1 MTTRRG
7 FLWSAA
13 ALAARERPNI
23 LWIMAEDFSPDLG
36 CYGNTLVRTP
46 HLDRLAAGGV
56 RFEHAFATAPV
67 CSATR
72 SAFNTGMYQTS
83 IGAHHHRSHR
93 NDGYRLPEGVKLI
106 SERFREAGY
115 FTANLDAK
123 SGLQGTGKTDFNFNA
138 GRPFDGTDWTARK
151 PGQPF
156 YAHINFSETHRI
168 FRRFAAA
175 PVDPARVKLPP
186 FYPDHPALREDWA
199 LYLDAAQHL
208 DVKVGRVLQRLEEQ
222 GLRDSTIL
230 LFFGDHGEPM
240 PRGKQFLYESGIR
253 VPLIAWF
260 PERFRPAGV
269 QPGTVRA
276 DLVSLIDVTATSLA
290 LAGIGIPK
298 NMHGR
303 PLFGPQAKPRDA
315 IFAARD
321 RCDETVDRIRAVRTA
336 RWKYIRN
343 FMPER
348 PYTQQNVYKDTQYP
362 PLQLLRQL
370 RDEGKLTGAAAE
382 FMSNRRPAE
391 ELYDLEAD
399 PHELRNLAASPSHAK
414 TLAALR
420 ARLETWM
427 RETGDEGA
435 RPEAGVEE
443 QDRYRIEID
452 GWCLRQSQ
460 SPISRSAGGLKVEC
474 SPKGD
479 QLVRSWVAPAGRF
492 AVRFRARSKDV
503 QVAAF
508 RWMTIEEMFP
518 SPARRKPVEFRA
530 DGEWGEYEVAFDVP
544 SSHLARIQF
553 EFAPGSGTA
562 EFSWVRLER
571 EGTLVKAWD
580 FA

>member
-1 MTTRRG
+1 
-7 FLWSAA
+7 
-13 ALAARERPNI
+13 
-23 LWIMAEDFSPDLG
+23 
-36 CYGNTLVRTP
+36 
-46 HLDRLAAGGV
+46 
-56 RFEHAFATAPV
+56 
-67 CSATR
+67 
-72 SAFNTGMYQTS
+72 
-83 IGAHHHRSHR
+83 
-93 NDGYRLPEGVKLI
+93 
-106 SERFREAGY
+106 
-115 FTANLDAK
+115 
-123 SGLQGTGKTDFNFNA
+123 
-138 GRPFDGTDWTARK
+138 
-151 PGQPF
+151 
-156 YAHINFSETHRI
+156 
-168 FRRFAAA
+168 
-175 PVDPARVKLPP
+175 
-186 FYPDHPALREDWA
+186 
-199 LYLDAAQHL
+199 
-208 DVKVGRVLQRLEEQ
+208 
-222 GLRDSTIL
+222 
-230 LFFGDHGEPM
+230 M
-240 PRGKQFLYESGIR
+240 PRGKHLLYESGIR

-260 PERFRPAGV
+260 PERFRPAGG

-303 PLFGPQAKPRDA
+303 PLFGPRAKPRDA
-315 IFAARD
+315 IFAARE

-336 RWKYIRN
+336 RWKSIRN

-382 FMSNRRPAE
+382 FMSTRRPPE

-427 RETGDEGA
+427 RETGDQGA

-474 SPKGD
+474 APKGD

-492 AVRFRARSKDV
+492 AVRFAVRFRARSKGVILDADGSALYNLYTEFDITPKTV
-503 QVAAF
+503 NFALGTASTEVLLNPSGVSSGKGTRRRLAGRLCGAVCAA
-508 RWMTIEEMFP
+508 RR
-518 SPARRKPVEFRA
+518 PARSARA
-530 DGEWGEYEVAFDVP
+530 WRRGRDRRRALQGLRHRG
-544 SSHLARIQF
+544 
-553 EFAPGSGTA
+553 
-562 EFSWVRLER
+562 
-571 EGTLVKAWD
+571 
-580 FA
+580 